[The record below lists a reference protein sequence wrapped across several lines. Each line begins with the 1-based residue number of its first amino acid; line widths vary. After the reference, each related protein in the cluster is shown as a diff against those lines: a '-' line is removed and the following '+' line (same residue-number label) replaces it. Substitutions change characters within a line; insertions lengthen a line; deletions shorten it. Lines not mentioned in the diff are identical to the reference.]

1 MTKCKCKV
9 TRPFLLESFS
19 FQDALQK
26 NILDAITK
34 FYADHALDMNKMVM
48 FTSDGASVM
57 LGRHKGAA
65 ALLKRQVPHLTE
77 QHCVA
82 HREDLGIDDAWKVPI
97 MKEVETL
104 LRTVYSMFCRSTFRK
119 NDTTSI
125 K

>member
-1 MTKCKCKV
+1 MTKCKV

-57 LGRHKGAA
+57 LGIKER
-65 ALLKRQVPHLTE
+65 LL
-77 QHCVA
+77 
-82 HREDLGIDDAWKVPI
+82 
-97 MKEVETL
+97 
-104 LRTVYSMFCRSTFRK
+104 Y
-119 NDTTSI
+119 
-125 K
+125 